1 MPTVTHEHQIAGRVT
16 FDGRIANNDICA
28 KCEEVW
34 PCDFTQAR
42 MQRDALR
49 TALTAAQA
57 TIAQRDAQVAELTAA
72 LTEAAWLM
80 SNTPT
85 DRPFSQEDV
94 DADNE
99 WYERAD
105 LWSERFDALMARTPA
120 APEGETDAQA

>member
-1 MPTVTHEHQIAGRVT
+1 MSEHQIAGRVT

-72 LTEAAWLM
+72 LQAVM
-80 SNTPT
+80 RRI
-85 DRPFSQEDV
+85 DRTGKACWCPPIFDDRVFHTSDCL
-94 DADNE
+94 
-99 WYERAD
+99 RA
-105 LWSERFDALMARTPA
+105 SELMARTPA
-120 APEGETDAQA
+120 APQDSHNP

>member
-1 MPTVTHEHQIAGRVT
+1 MSEHQIAGRVT

-57 TIAQRDAQVAELTAA
+57 AIAQLEAQVAELTAA
-72 LTEAAWLM
+72 LEELTDTWHDTIHGVEESLEIMQACQIDPCRSARAALAAI
-80 SNTPT
+80 
-85 DRPFSQEDV
+85 QEP
-94 DADNE
+94 
-99 WYERAD
+99 RG
-105 LWSERFDALMARTPA
+105 
-120 APEGETDAQA
+120 EGV